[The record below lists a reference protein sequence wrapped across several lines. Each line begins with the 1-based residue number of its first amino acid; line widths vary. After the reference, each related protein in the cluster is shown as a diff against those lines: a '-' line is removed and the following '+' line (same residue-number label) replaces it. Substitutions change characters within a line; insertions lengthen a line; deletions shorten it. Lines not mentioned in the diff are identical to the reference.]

1 MKKQTIIAIV
11 IAVIVVLAI
20 IVGVVVW
27 NNQKSNEGTTIET
40 ASQMKEMFK
49 SIYNKLGDELPNLE
63 TQKIDVS
70 DASMVKAYT
79 GLQSN
84 ENVETIVVSEPS
96 MSAQAY
102 SAVAV
107 KVKAGANIENMKQ
120 EMLDNIDM
128 AKWICVSA
136 SNLYITNSGN
146 TIFMVMSDEDWA
158 KLVYDSFKEQ
168 VENKIGK
175 ELEKSED
182 TDYELPP
189 EITGNSV
196 SPVSPIL
203 DGTDSVVP
211 PVVDDEN
218 NEVTTEASGNL
229 K

>member
-27 NNQKSNEGTTIET
+27 NNQKSNGGTTIET

-49 SIYNKLGDELPNLE
+49 SIYNKLGDELPDLE

-96 MSAQAY
+96 MSSQAF

-107 KVKAGANIENMKQ
+107 KVKAGANVENMKQ

-158 KLVYDSFKEQ
+158 KPVYDAFKEY
-168 VENKIGK
+168 VNNKIGK
-175 ELEKSED
+175 ELDKISSD
-182 TDYELPP
+182 ADIELPP
-189 EITGNSV
+189 EMPAV
-196 SPVSPIL
+196 M
-203 DGTDSVVP
+203 
-211 PVVDDEN
+211 
-218 NEVTTEASGNL
+218 
-229 K
+229 

>member
-1 MKKQTIIAIV
+1 MKEQTIIAIV

-136 SNLYITNSGN
+136 SNLYITNCGN
-146 TIFMVMSDEDWA
+146 TIFMVMADNDWA
-158 KLVYDSFKEQ
+158 KPVYDAFKEY
-168 VENKIGK
+168 VNNDIGK
-175 ELEKSED
+175 ELEKVSED
-182 TDYELPP
+182 GDIELPP
-189 EITGNSV
+189 EMPAVI
-196 SPVSPIL
+196 
-203 DGTDSVVP
+203 
-211 PVVDDEN
+211 
-218 NEVTTEASGNL
+218 
-229 K
+229 

>member
-1 MKKQTIIAIV
+1 MKKQTIISIV

-158 KLVYDSFKEQ
+158 KPVYEAFKEY
-168 VENKIGK
+168 VNNKIGK
-175 ELEKSED
+175 ELDKISSDED
-182 TDYELPP
+182 IELPP
-189 EITGNSV
+189 EMPAV
-196 SPVSPIL
+196 M
-203 DGTDSVVP
+203 
-211 PVVDDEN
+211 
-218 NEVTTEASGNL
+218 
-229 K
+229 

>member
-84 ENVETIVVSEPS
+84 ENVETLVVSEPS
-96 MSAQAY
+96 MSSQAY

-107 KVKAGANIENMKQ
+107 KVKAGANVEKMKQ

-158 KLVYDSFKEQ
+158 KPVYEAFKEY
-168 VENKIGK
+168 VNNKIGK
-175 ELEKSED
+175 ELDKISSDED
-182 TDYELPP
+182 IELPP
-189 EITGNSV
+189 EMPAV
-196 SPVSPIL
+196 M
-203 DGTDSVVP
+203 
-211 PVVDDEN
+211 
-218 NEVTTEASGNL
+218 
-229 K
+229 

>member
-27 NNQKSNEGTTIET
+27 NNQKSNGGTTIET

-49 SIYNKLGDELPNLE
+49 SIYNKLGDELPDLE

-96 MSAQAY
+96 MSSQAF

-107 KVKAGANIENMKQ
+107 KVKAGANVENMKQ

-158 KLVYDSFKEQ
+158 KPVYDAFKEY
-168 VENKIGK
+168 VNNKVGK
-175 ELEKSED
+175 ELDKISSD
-182 TDYELPP
+182 ADIELPP
-189 EITGNSV
+189 EMPAV
-196 SPVSPIL
+196 M
-203 DGTDSVVP
+203 
-211 PVVDDEN
+211 
-218 NEVTTEASGNL
+218 
-229 K
+229 

>member
-20 IVGVVVW
+20 IVGIVVW
-27 NNQKSNEGTTIET
+27 NNQKSNGGTTIET

-49 SIYNKLGDELPNLE
+49 SIYNKLGDKLPDLE

-96 MSAQAY
+96 MSSQAY

-158 KLVYDSFKEQ
+158 KPVYDAFKEY
-168 VENKIGK
+168 VNNKVGK
-175 ELEKSED
+175 ELDKISSD
-182 TDYELPP
+182 ADIELPP
-189 EITGNSV
+189 EMPAV
-196 SPVSPIL
+196 M
-203 DGTDSVVP
+203 
-211 PVVDDEN
+211 
-218 NEVTTEASGNL
+218 
-229 K
+229 

>member
-49 SIYNKLGDELPNLE
+49 SIYNKLGDELPDLE

-84 ENVETIVVSEPS
+84 ENVETLVVSEPS
-96 MSAQAY
+96 MSSQAY

-107 KVKAGANIENMKQ
+107 KVKAGANVEKMKQ

-158 KLVYDSFKEQ
+158 KPVYDAFKEY
-168 VENKIGK
+168 VNNKVGK
-175 ELEKSED
+175 ELDKISSD
-182 TDYELPP
+182 ADIELPP
-189 EITGNSV
+189 EMPAV
-196 SPVSPIL
+196 M
-203 DGTDSVVP
+203 
-211 PVVDDEN
+211 
-218 NEVTTEASGNL
+218 
-229 K
+229 

>member
-49 SIYNKLGDELPNLE
+49 SIYNKLGDELPDLE

-70 DASMVKAYT
+70 NASMVKAYT

-84 ENVETIVVSEPS
+84 ENVETLVVSEPS
-96 MSAQAY
+96 MSSQAY

-107 KVKAGANIENMKQ
+107 KVKAGANVEKMKQ

-158 KLVYDSFKEQ
+158 KPVYDAFKEY
-168 VENKIGK
+168 VNNKVGK
-175 ELEKSED
+175 ELDKISSD
-182 TDYELPP
+182 ADIELPP
-189 EITGNSV
+189 EMPAV
-196 SPVSPIL
+196 M
-203 DGTDSVVP
+203 
-211 PVVDDEN
+211 
-218 NEVTTEASGNL
+218 
-229 K
+229 

>member
-49 SIYNKLGDELPNLE
+49 SIYNKLGDELPDLE

-96 MSAQAY
+96 MSSQAY

-107 KVKAGANIENMKQ
+107 KVKSGANVENMKQ

-158 KLVYDSFKEQ
+158 KPVYDAFKEY
-168 VENKIGK
+168 VNNKVGK
-175 ELEKSED
+175 ELDKISSD
-182 TDYELPP
+182 ADIELPP
-189 EITGNSV
+189 EMPAV
-196 SPVSPIL
+196 M
-203 DGTDSVVP
+203 
-211 PVVDDEN
+211 
-218 NEVTTEASGNL
+218 
-229 K
+229 

>member
-1 MKKQTIIAIV
+1 MKKQTIIAIA

-49 SIYNKLGDELPNLE
+49 SIYNKLGDELPDLE

-96 MSAQAY
+96 MSSQAY

-107 KVKAGANIENMKQ
+107 KVKAGANVENMKQ

-158 KLVYDSFKEQ
+158 KPVYDAFKEY
-168 VENKIGK
+168 VNNKVGK
-175 ELEKSED
+175 ELDKISSD
-182 TDYELPP
+182 ADIELPP
-189 EITGNSV
+189 EMPAV
-196 SPVSPIL
+196 M
-203 DGTDSVVP
+203 
-211 PVVDDEN
+211 
-218 NEVTTEASGNL
+218 
-229 K
+229 

>member
-49 SIYNKLGDELPNLE
+49 SIYNKLGDELPDLE

-96 MSAQAY
+96 MSSQAY

-107 KVKAGANIENMKQ
+107 KVKAGANVEKMKQ

-158 KLVYDSFKEQ
+158 KPVYDAFKEY
-168 VENKIGK
+168 VNNKVGK
-175 ELEKSED
+175 ELDKISSD
-182 TDYELPP
+182 ADIELPP
-189 EITGNSV
+189 EMPAV
-196 SPVSPIL
+196 M
-203 DGTDSVVP
+203 
-211 PVVDDEN
+211 
-218 NEVTTEASGNL
+218 
-229 K
+229 

>member
-27 NNQKSNEGTTIET
+27 NNQKSNGGTTIET

-49 SIYNKLGDELPNLE
+49 SIYNKLGDELPDLE

-96 MSAQAY
+96 MSSQAF

-107 KVKAGANIENMKQ
+107 KVKAGANVENMKQ

-158 KLVYDSFKEQ
+158 KPVYEAFKEY
-168 VENKIGK
+168 VNNKVGK
-175 ELEKSED
+175 ELDKISSD
-182 TDYELPP
+182 ADIELPP
-189 EITGNSV
+189 EMPAV
-196 SPVSPIL
+196 M
-203 DGTDSVVP
+203 
-211 PVVDDEN
+211 
-218 NEVTTEASGNL
+218 
-229 K
+229 

>member
-49 SIYNKLGDELPNLE
+49 SIYNKLGDELPDLE

-96 MSAQAY
+96 MSSQAY

-107 KVKAGANIENMKQ
+107 KVKAGANVENMKQ

-158 KLVYDSFKEQ
+158 KPVYDAFKEY
-168 VENKIGK
+168 VNNNIGK
-175 ELEKSED
+175 ELEKVSDEED
-182 TDYELPP
+182 IELPP
-189 EITGNSV
+189 ELPAV
-196 SPVSPIL
+196 M
-203 DGTDSVVP
+203 
-211 PVVDDEN
+211 
-218 NEVTTEASGNL
+218 
-229 K
+229 

>member
-11 IAVIVVLAI
+11 IAVIAVLAI
-20 IVGVVVW
+20 ITGIVIW
-27 NNQKSNEGTTIET
+27 NNQKSNGGTTIET
-40 ASQMKEMFK
+40 ASQMKEMFR
-49 SIYNKLGDELPNLE
+49 SIYNKLGDELPDLE

-96 MSAQAY
+96 MSSQAF

-107 KVKAGANIENMKQ
+107 KVKAGANVENMKQ

-158 KLVYDSFKEQ
+158 KPVYDAFKEY
-168 VENKIGK
+168 VNNKIGK
-175 ELEKSED
+175 ELDKISSD
-182 TDYELPP
+182 ADIELPP
-189 EITGNSV
+189 EMPAV
-196 SPVSPIL
+196 M
-203 DGTDSVVP
+203 
-211 PVVDDEN
+211 
-218 NEVTTEASGNL
+218 
-229 K
+229 

>member
-11 IAVIVVLAI
+11 IAVIAVLAI
-20 IVGVVVW
+20 ITGIVIW
-27 NNQKSNEGTTIET
+27 NNQKSNGGTTIET

-49 SIYNKLGDELPNLE
+49 SIYNKLGDELPDLE

-96 MSAQAY
+96 MSSQAF

-107 KVKAGANIENMKQ
+107 KVTAGANVENMKQ

-158 KLVYDSFKEQ
+158 KPVYDAFKEY
-168 VENKIGK
+168 VNNKVGK
-175 ELEKSED
+175 ELDKISSD
-182 TDYELPP
+182 ADIELPP
-189 EITGNSV
+189 EMPAV
-196 SPVSPIL
+196 M
-203 DGTDSVVP
+203 
-211 PVVDDEN
+211 
-218 NEVTTEASGNL
+218 
-229 K
+229 

>member
-11 IAVIVVLAI
+11 IAVIAVLAI
-20 IVGVVVW
+20 ITGIVIW
-27 NNQKSNEGTTIET
+27 NNQKSNGGTTIET

-49 SIYNKLGDELPNLE
+49 SIYNKLGDELPDLE

-96 MSAQAY
+96 MSSQAF

-107 KVKAGANIENMKQ
+107 KVKAGANVENMKQ

-158 KLVYDSFKEQ
+158 KPVYDAFKEY
-168 VENKIGK
+168 VNNKVGK
-175 ELEKSED
+175 ELDKISSD
-182 TDYELPP
+182 ADIELPP
-189 EITGNSV
+189 EMPAV
-196 SPVSPIL
+196 M
-203 DGTDSVVP
+203 
-211 PVVDDEN
+211 
-218 NEVTTEASGNL
+218 
-229 K
+229 

>member
-11 IAVIVVLAI
+11 IAVIAVLAI
-20 IVGVVVW
+20 ITGIVIW
-27 NNQKSNEGTTIET
+27 NNQKSNGGTTIET

-49 SIYNKLGDELPNLE
+49 SIYNKLGDELPDLE

-96 MSAQAY
+96 MSSQAF

-107 KVKAGANIENMKQ
+107 KVKTGANVENMKQ

-158 KLVYDSFKEQ
+158 KPVYDAFKEY
-168 VENKIGK
+168 VNNKVGK
-175 ELEKSED
+175 ELDKISSD
-182 TDYELPP
+182 ADIELPP
-189 EITGNSV
+189 EMPAV
-196 SPVSPIL
+196 M
-203 DGTDSVVP
+203 
-211 PVVDDEN
+211 
-218 NEVTTEASGNL
+218 
-229 K
+229 

>member
-27 NNQKSNEGTTIET
+27 NNQKSNGGTTIET

-49 SIYNKLGDELPNLE
+49 SIYNKLGDELPDLE

-96 MSAQAY
+96 MSSQAF

-158 KLVYDSFKEQ
+158 KPVYDAFKEY
-168 VENKIGK
+168 VNNKIGK
-175 ELEKSED
+175 ELDKISSD
-182 TDYELPP
+182 ADIELPP
-189 EITGNSV
+189 EMPAV
-196 SPVSPIL
+196 M
-203 DGTDSVVP
+203 
-211 PVVDDEN
+211 
-218 NEVTTEASGNL
+218 
-229 K
+229 

>member
-27 NNQKSNEGTTIET
+27 NNQKSNGGTTIET

-49 SIYNKLGDELPNLE
+49 SIYNKLGDELPDLE

-96 MSAQAY
+96 MSSQAF

-107 KVKAGANIENMKQ
+107 KVKAGANVENMKQ

-158 KLVYDSFKEQ
+158 KPVYDAFKEY
-168 VENKIGK
+168 VNNKIGK
-175 ELEKSED
+175 ELDKISSD
-182 TDYELPP
+182 ADIELPP
-189 EITGNSV
+189 EMSAV
-196 SPVSPIL
+196 M
-203 DGTDSVVP
+203 
-211 PVVDDEN
+211 
-218 NEVTTEASGNL
+218 
-229 K
+229 

>member
-11 IAVIVVLAI
+11 IAVIAVLAI
-20 IVGVVVW
+20 ITGIVIW
-27 NNQKSNEGTTIET
+27 NNQKSNGGTTIET

-49 SIYNKLGDELPNLE
+49 SIYNKLGDELPDLE

-96 MSAQAY
+96 MSSQAF

-107 KVKAGANIENMKQ
+107 KAKAGANVENMKQ

-158 KLVYDSFKEQ
+158 KPVYDAFKEY
-168 VENKIGK
+168 VNNKIGK
-175 ELEKSED
+175 ELDKISSD
-182 TDYELPP
+182 ADIELPP
-189 EITGNSV
+189 EM
-196 SPVSPIL
+196 P
-203 DGTDSVVP
+203 GTP
-211 PVVDDEN
+211 PFWAKN
-218 NEVTTEASGNL
+218 F
-229 K
+229 

>member
-27 NNQKSNEGTTIET
+27 NNQKSNGGTTIET

-49 SIYNKLGDELPNLE
+49 SIYNKLGDELPDLE

-96 MSAQAY
+96 MSSQAF

-107 KVKAGANIENMKQ
+107 KVKAGANVENMKQ

-146 TIFMVMSDEDWA
+146 TIFMVMSDEDCA
-158 KLVYDSFKEQ
+158 KPVYDAFKEY
-168 VENKIGK
+168 VNNKIGK
-175 ELEKSED
+175 ELDKISSD
-182 TDYELPP
+182 ADIELPP
-189 EITGNSV
+189 EMPAV
-196 SPVSPIL
+196 M
-203 DGTDSVVP
+203 
-211 PVVDDEN
+211 
-218 NEVTTEASGNL
+218 
-229 K
+229 

>member
-11 IAVIVVLAI
+11 IAVIAVLAI
-20 IVGVVVW
+20 ITGIVIW

-49 SIYNKLGDELPNLE
+49 SIYNKLGDELPDLE

-96 MSAQAY
+96 MSSQAF

-107 KVKAGANIENMKQ
+107 KVKAGANVENMKQ

-158 KLVYDSFKEQ
+158 KPVYEAFKEY
-168 VENKIGK
+168 VNNKIGK
-175 ELEKSED
+175 ELDKISSD
-182 TDYELPP
+182 ADIELPP
-189 EITGNSV
+189 EMPAV
-196 SPVSPIL
+196 M
-203 DGTDSVVP
+203 
-211 PVVDDEN
+211 
-218 NEVTTEASGNL
+218 
-229 K
+229 

>member
-49 SIYNKLGDELPNLE
+49 SIYNKLGDELSDLE

-96 MSAQAY
+96 MSSQAY

-107 KVKAGANIENMKQ
+107 KVKAGANVENMKQ

-158 KLVYDSFKEQ
+158 KPVYEAFKEY
-168 VENKIGK
+168 VNNNIGK
-175 ELEKSED
+175 ELEKVSDEED
-182 TDYELPP
+182 IELPP
-189 EITGNSV
+189 EMPAV
-196 SPVSPIL
+196 M
-203 DGTDSVVP
+203 
-211 PVVDDEN
+211 
-218 NEVTTEASGNL
+218 
-229 K
+229 

>member
-11 IAVIVVLAI
+11 IAVIAVLAI
-20 IVGVVVW
+20 ITGIVIW

-49 SIYNKLGDELPNLE
+49 SIYNKLGDELPDLE

-96 MSAQAY
+96 MSSQAF

-107 KVKAGANIENMKQ
+107 KVKAGANVENMKQ

-158 KLVYDSFKEQ
+158 KPVYDAFKEY
-168 VENKIGK
+168 VNNKVGK
-175 ELEKSED
+175 ELDKISSD
-182 TDYELPP
+182 ADIELPP
-189 EITGNSV
+189 EMPAV
-196 SPVSPIL
+196 M
-203 DGTDSVVP
+203 
-211 PVVDDEN
+211 
-218 NEVTTEASGNL
+218 
-229 K
+229 

>member
-158 KLVYDSFKEQ
+158 KPVYEAFKEY
-168 VENKIGK
+168 VNNKIGK
-175 ELEKSED
+175 ELDKISSD
-182 TDYELPP
+182 ADIELPP
-189 EITGNSV
+189 EMPAV
-196 SPVSPIL
+196 M
-203 DGTDSVVP
+203 
-211 PVVDDEN
+211 
-218 NEVTTEASGNL
+218 
-229 K
+229 